1 MSLLYHPNIRNLFV
15 NRGIVPSFSSPSVTL
30 YSGAQPTS
38 SAIISSWSSYN
49 NTNSNLLWHGQSG
62 LTLAVTNGVT
72 VYGSAFPAA
81 TNPVRNG
88 TAAWGIV
95 WSSSLAYSSM
105 GTSTIPNTFFVVAP
119 VSSTTGNG
127 VIKLNSTTL
136 STATA
141 ITIAN
146 FGFTVTL

>member
-1 MSLLYHPNIRNLFV
+1 MTLLYHPNIRVLFA
-15 NRGIVPSFSSPSVTL
+15 NRGITSMFSSPAVTL
-30 YSGAQPTS
+30 YSGTQPS
-38 SAIISSWSSYN
+38 SATIISSWSSYN
-49 NTNSNLLWHGQSG
+49 NTSSNLLWHAPSG
-62 LTLAVTNGVT
+62 LTITTTNSIT
-72 VYGSAFPAA
+72 IYGSSFPAA
-81 TNPVRNG
+81 TNPVRDG
-88 TAAWGIV
+88 TASWGII
-95 WSSSLAYSSM
+95 WSGSLAYNSM

-146 FGFTVTL
+146 FGFTVSI